1 MDADPQP
8 GMSADA
14 MGAGRAGRLAG
25 KVAVVTG
32 GGTGIGRGVADM
44 LARHGARVVLA
55 GRRPGPLA
63 AAAAAIAAAGGV
75 ALVVPTDV
83 TVAAQV
89 EGMVERACVAW
100 GGIDVLVS
108 NAGVYPRRVLAD
120 LSEDVWDL
128 TIDVNLK
135 GHYLCVKHVVPV
147 MQRRGGGS
155 IIFIGSVHGYTGG
168 ADVLGYA
175 AAKGGLWTMTRN
187 LARTF
192 AGQRIRVNYVN
203 PGWVASEG
211 EVAHRHERGESVAW
225 LEEQGRTV
233 VPSGRLQ
240 TPQDTAHVCLL
251 LASDDATQI
260 TATRFNVD
268 GGLSL
273 VM

>member
-1 MDADPQP
+1 MDADR
-8 GMSADA
+8 A
-14 MGAGRAGRLAG
+14 AGRPAEAATAGAQGRLAG

-32 GGTGIGRGVADM
+32 GGTGIGRGVSEM

-55 GRRPGPLA
+55 GRRPGPLTA
-63 AAAAAIAAAGGV
+63 TAAAIAAAGGA
-75 ALVVPTDV
+75 ALAVPTDV

-89 EGMVERACVAW
+89 EAMVARACAAW

-108 NAGVYPRRVLAD
+108 NAGVYPRRELAD
-120 LSEDVWDL
+120 LSEEVWDL

-135 GHYLCVKHVVPV
+135 GHYLCVRNVVPA
-147 MQRRGGGS
+147 MLRRGGGS

-192 AGQRIRVNYVN
+192 ARQRIRVNYIN

-211 EVAHRHERGESVAW
+211 EVAHRQERGESLAW
-225 LEEQGRTV
+225 LEEQGRTA

-240 TPQDTAHVCLL
+240 TPEDTAHVCLL